1 MDTVPAL
8 LRHPATEP
16 AWVPPQDGPICRETA
31 AQAWM
36 YRSEAFAE
44 DLDPVPKVGAPAT
57 TRSRWS
63 WRRPQR

>member
-1 MDTVPAL
+1 MDTLPAL
-8 LRHPATEP
+8 LRHPAPDP
-16 AWVPPQDGPICRETA
+16 AWIPPQDGPNRREAA

-44 DLDPVPKVGAPAT
+44 DLDPAPKIGAPAIA
-57 TRSRWS
+57 RRRWP